1 MKNLL
6 LALGVVLLSAVP
18 AAAAELSPETAL
30 TPPATAPDWMP
41 EPQEVSTCLPI
52 QQSPIYSSTAASCA
66 QAQSNVTAILNNYA
80 HCECGFCSKHMV
92 FQACESTQYG
102 YLVKG
107 YVRFSCKAVVCD
119 AAEIAVPTESA
130 FLQNLVK

>member
-6 LALGVVLLSAVP
+6 MVLGITLLSALP
-18 AAAAELSPETAL
+18 AAAAEKTVENPASSVALPEL
-30 TPPATAPDWMP
+30 FP
-41 EPQEVSTCLPI
+41 EPQEVSSCFPI

-80 HCECGFCSKHMV
+80 YCECGFCSKHMV

-107 YVRFSCKAVVCD
+107 YVRFSCKAIICD
-119 AAEIAVPTESA
+119 AAEIAVPSESA
-130 FLQNLVK
+130 FFQNLVK

>member
-1 MKNLL
+1 MNLL
-6 LALGVVLLSAVP
+6 MVLGIVLLSAVP
-18 AAAAELSPETAL
+18 AAAELPTATI
-30 TPPATAPDWMP
+30 TPPATTPDWMP

-80 HCECGFCSKHMV
+80 SCECGFCSKHMV

-107 YVRFSCKAVVCD
+107 YVRFSCKAITCD
-119 AAEIAVPTESA
+119 AAGAAPSESA
-130 FLQNLVK
+130 FLQNLMK